1 MTSNRVMVITGA
13 SSGLGKC
20 LCQSFSKSYKVINI
34 SRSLA
39 VSEYNIITNLNDLS
53 DLKQKLHFN
62 KIKHNLCVLNAGTL
76 GSIGRA
82 PQISHEEFL
91 EAFTSENA
99 MGEDGYLTDIGL
111 VALSDDNASDIRS
124 RVANLEIIK

>member
-1 MTSNRVMVITGA
+1 MMTSNRVMVITGA
-13 SSGLGKC
+13 SSGLGKS

-91 EAFTSENA
+91 EALKINVISNK
-99 MGEDGYLTDIGL
+99 
-111 VALSDDNASDIRS
+111 
-124 RVANLEIIK
+124 IIIN